1 MCLPPTSS
9 ESSESVGGL
18 PGGTRMEEGHNKIIN
33 ACNPPLPKSLQSVT
47 VVEWRRQGKPAG
59 DNKLV
64 GQKTENFGRFLFG
77 SHGSLVEHWR
87 VVVR

>member
-64 GQKTENFGRFLFG
+64 GQKRRTLDASSSIGEL
-77 SHGSLVEHWR
+77 
-87 VVVR
+87 